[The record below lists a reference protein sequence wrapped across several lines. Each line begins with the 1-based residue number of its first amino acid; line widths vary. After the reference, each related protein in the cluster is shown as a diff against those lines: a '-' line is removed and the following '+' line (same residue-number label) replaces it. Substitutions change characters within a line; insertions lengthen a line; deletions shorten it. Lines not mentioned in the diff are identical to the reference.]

1 MTRLTAPDLHELV
14 PLVQSEDPRERE
26 RGQVEL
32 LQRGAALLNY
42 WAQAEY
48 DRHHTQFPSVEKED
62 VHATITFH
70 YLTALD
76 DIDITQVKNSGV
88 NWLYNRVT
96 SRTRREIMD
105 KYATV
110 QFSRY
115 FLENARR
122 ARAIIDTL
130 TDELGRL
137 PTDEEIHE
145 RSKRPAGGMLGP
157 KDRDLKE
164 RKPLSMSFIKR
175 YWENS
180 SSLEMGEMPQD
191 YELMDLSDVAPEGP
205 DADLLRTLYQKAA
218 QRAGV
223 TEQNLA
229 VVFAVFGIYP
239 FEESCTMP
247 KAAEKL
253 QVSTQHVRD
262 CVRAWAVF
270 CNQQNGFFHQV
281 MEEISEDA
289 LDDAGLLTTLY
300 ALRTAPVVGDWSV
313 LTG

>member
-1 MTRLTAPDLHELV
+1 MTRLTAPDLDELV
-14 PLVQSEDPRERE
+14 PLVQSDDPRERE

-32 LQRGAALLNY
+32 LSRGAALLQY

-48 DRHHTQFPSVEKED
+48 DRHRTQFPSLERED

-96 SRTRREIMD
+96 SRSRREIMD
-105 KYATV
+105 KYGTV

-122 ARAIIDTL
+122 TRAIINSL

-137 PTDEEIHE
+137 PTDEEIYE
-145 RSKRPAGGMLGP
+145 RSKRPTGGMLGP
-157 KDRDLKE
+157 KDRHLQE

-180 SSLEMGEMPQD
+180 SALEMGEMPQD

-205 DADLLRTLYQKAA
+205 DADLLHALYRKAA
-218 QRAGV
+218 QQAGV
-223 TEQNLA
+223 TEKNLA
-229 VVFAVFGIYP
+229 VVFAVFGLYP
-239 FEESCTMP
+239 FEESHTMP
-247 KAAEKL
+247 QASKKL
-253 QVSTQHVRD
+253 GVSTEHGRK
-262 CVRAWAVF
+262 CVRAWAVM
-270 CNQQNGFFHQV
+270 CNQQNGPFHLA
-281 MEEISEDA
+281 MEEVSEEK
-289 LDDAGLLTTLY
+289 LDEAGLLTTLY